1 MPCKQNFEEHGQE
14 LRIRVLGSIILCG
27 TSGASWQAL
36 FPLMLELL
44 VYLRAPSSSLP
55 HKLSTEPSHTS
66 HLPLNCPLE
75 DSKVATTKEL
85 QTLIKFLFFSKQP
98 SILLQF
104 VFFTFLDSQ
113 GSNLELLVKL

>member
-36 FPLMLELL
+36 PPLMLELL
-44 VYLRAPSSSLP
+44 VYLRAPSSSWP
-55 HKLSTEPSHTS
+55 HQLSTEPNHISY
-66 HLPLNCPLE
+66 LPLNCPLLA
-75 DSKVATTKEL
+75 SKVASTKQL
-85 QTLIKFLFFSKQP
+85 QTLIKNLFFSKQP

-104 VFFTFLDSQ
+104 VFFTCRDSQ